1 MSREWLHV
9 DVLLRG
15 DTRAGVQE
23 ERGAQGAPL
32 TYSSALLRSGNMKKI
47 KRRSRLERESARIQV
62 FYGGKKSFL
71 INTYTESPHS
81 VNQRSQSILS
91 RWF

>member
-9 DVLLRG
+9 AVLLRG

-47 KRRSRLERESARIQV
+47 KRRSRLERE
-62 FYGGKKSFL
+62 
-71 INTYTESPHS
+71 
-81 VNQRSQSILS
+81 NQQGFRYFMEAKNL
-91 RWF
+91 F